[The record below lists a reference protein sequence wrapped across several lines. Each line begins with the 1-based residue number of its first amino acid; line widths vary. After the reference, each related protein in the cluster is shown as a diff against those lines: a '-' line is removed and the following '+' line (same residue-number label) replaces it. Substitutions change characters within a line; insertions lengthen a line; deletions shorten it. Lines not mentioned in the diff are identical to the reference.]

1 LRSYVNRLQNE
12 DNHLNLE
19 KFLKIDKQRIGSLFL
34 TNSPII
40 YSSF

>member
-1 LRSYVNRLQNE
+1 
-12 DNHLNLE
+12 
-19 KFLKIDKQRIGSLFL
+19 LKIDKQRIGSLFL